1 MMANVTEKISITTK
15 NKIIIIT
22 KRRLTFHSA
31 GICFVVMLF
40 YAKKLRAIKMNFF
53 LFQNEKKSD

>member
-1 MMANVTEKISITTK
+1 MMMANVTEKISITTK

-40 YAKKLRAIKMNFF
+40 YAKK
-53 LFQNEKKSD
+53 